1 MQRFGSRLDTG
12 VFDGDLSVA
21 IKGLQRIGVLA
32 QVKHREL
39 PGAAIALTAD
49 ERAQSEK
56 FATLPK
62 GAEQRL
68 AEDHGRNQR
77 IVDEIAAMPSDW
89 PVLVFAT
96 SVAHAKLL
104 AAKLGDRDI
113 KAAAVDATTPVSE
126 RRKQI
131 SDFRQGKI
139 QVLTNYGV
147 LTQGFDAPATRAV
160 VVARPTYSP
169 NIYQQMI
176 GRGLR
181 GPKNGG
187 KESCLIL
194 NVRDNITNYGEA
206 LAFTEFEYLW
216 DGNQ

>member
-1 MQRFGSRLDTG
+1 MSPRYTRLLEQLDLTHRRTSRHLVGLTATPYRNNEELTRLLVQRFGNRLDTG

-21 IKGLQRIGVLA
+21 IKGLQQIGVLA

-39 PGAAIALTAD
+39 VGADIALTAD

-56 FATLPK
+56 FSTLPK

-68 AEDHGRNQR
+68 AEDHGRSQR

-113 KAAAVDATTPVSE
+113 KAAAIDSTTPPMNVVS
-126 RRKQI
+126 R
-131 SDFRQGKI
+131 STTF
-139 QVLTNYGV
+139 
-147 LTQGFDAPATRAV
+147 ARAGS
-160 VVARPTYSP
+160 RS
-169 NIYQQMI
+169 
-176 GRGLR
+176 
-181 GPKNGG
+181 
-187 KESCLIL
+187 
-194 NVRDNITNYGEA
+194 
-206 LAFTEFEYLW
+206 
-216 DGNQ
+216 

>member
-1 MQRFGSRLDTG
+1 
-12 VFDGDLSVA
+12 
-21 IKGLQRIGVLA
+21 GLQRIGVLA
-32 QVKHREL
+32 QVRHREL
-39 PGAAIALTAD
+39 PGGAISLTER

-56 FATLPK
+56 FAVLPK

-68 AEDHGRNQR
+68 AEDHERSQR

-104 AAKLGDRDI
+104 AAKLGDREI
-113 KAAAVDATTPVSE
+113 RAAAIDSSTPPNE
-126 RRKQI
+126 RRKRI
-131 SDFRQGKI
+131 DDFRKGRV

-147 LTQGFDAPATRAV
+147 LTQGFDAPATRVV

-169 NIYQQMI
+169 NVYQQMI

-187 KESCLIL
+187 KETCLIL
-194 NVRDNITNYGEA
+194 NVRDNITNFGEE

-216 DGNQ
+216 GENR